1 MLWLQFYTRSLVTLK
16 CSITN
21 HVVKYGYVVLAT
33 LALMLLEK
41 ILLSGM
47 NFFQEYMDVIP
58 MRSVVQS
65 KEVFQDF
72 SFF

>member
-1 MLWLQFYTRSLVTLK
+1 MTLK

-47 NFFQEYMDVIP
+47 NFFQEYMDVIG
-58 MRSVVQS
+58 SLLVISSHAFGGS
-65 KEVFQDF
+65 K
-72 SFF
+72 